1 MFKILH
7 KQIYGENIKRLDVL
21 AEPIARRVQPGQ
33 FVIVVPVA
41 GGEWIPLTIAESD
54 TRRGTVTLIFR
65 EEGAATQ
72 QLGAIPINENIFSI
86 IGPFGNP
93 ALIEKVGLVV
103 CVATGVGIASMLPV
117 CRALKDIGNKV
128 IGVVGGKTRRTIM
141 LETQMRLAC
150 SKLFIATEDGSYER
164 RGMASAV
171 VKHLLEEG
179 GVERVYAVGSLEMM
193 QAVCQLTKE
202 KKVKTRVQIH
212 SNILC
217 GTGVCGA
224 CRTRVGG
231 ETVLACQ
238 HGPEFDGHR
247 VDFEILKM
255 RLRTAQSSQTK
266 PGAAFMR
273 PKDKADQAIAKFFPG
288 RLSS

>member
-33 FVIVVPVA
+33 FVIVIPVA
-41 GGEWIPLTIAESD
+41 GGEWVPLTVTESD
-54 TRRGTVTLIFR
+54 TRRGTVTFIFR
-65 EEGAATQ
+65 EEGSATQ

-93 ALIEKVGLVV
+93 ATVEKVGLVV

-117 CRALKDIGNKV
+117 CKALKDIGNKV
-128 IGVVGGKTRRTIM
+128 IGVVGGKTRRAIM

-171 VKHLLEEG
+171 VKRLLDEG
-179 GVERVYAVGSLEMM
+179 GVEMVYCVGSLDMM
-193 QAVCQLTKE
+193 QAVCVLTKE
-202 KKVKTRVQIH
+202 KKIKTRVQIH
-212 SNILC
+212 SNVLC

-238 HGPEFDGHR
+238 HGPEFDGHM
-247 VDFEILKM
+247 VDFEVLKM
-255 RLRTAQSSQTK
+255 RLRSVPLSKVRLETM
-266 PGAAFMR
+266 FMR